1 MSVSALSSSSSSYW
15 EKMLA
20 QMKGSSESQAQ
31 DNLASKLFGDLD
43 SDGDGTL
50 SLSETGLSKDL
61 YSNLDTDGDGTV
73 TQTELQKPSK
83 PSTMQCSPACSWART
98 RQARLQMRPPQ
109 G

>member
-43 SDGDGTL
+43 SDRFSDHPCHRL
-50 SLSETGLSKDL
+50 ILFEVLI
-61 YSNLDTDGDGTV
+61 LDF
-73 TQTELQKPSK
+73 
-83 PSTMQCSPACSWART
+83 AY
-98 RQARLQMRPPQ
+98 
-109 G
+109 